1 MLSGRTAAH
10 EKARVSPPRARHL
23 LVWYDRHGRSLP
35 WRVEPGEMPDAYK
48 VWLAEIMLQQTRVA
62 TVAPRYRAFVER
74 FPSLQTLAAAPLQ
87 DVLAAWA
94 GLGYYARARKLHQCA
109 RRIVQQHGGVFPRS
123 MDALLALPGIGAY
136 TAAAVAAIA
145 FGQRQS
151 AVDGNVLR
159 VMARLYGIH
168 TPLPKAGKELAAR
181 AAALVPAR
189 RAGDYAQALMDLGAT
204 VCTPRKP
211 DCPACPWRSSCQAHA
226 GGEAHL
232 LPKRVARPERP
243 LRQGAVFWVQ
253 NRHGQVLLRQ
263 RPEDGLLGG
272 MMEFP
277 GTQWHS
283 GAQANAEDWHT
294 ETPFHARWSRL
305 EGHVS
310 HGFTH
315 FRLHL
320 TVYAARVTKRAP
332 PPHMRW
338 VALDAL
344 HREALPSLMRKVA
357 DHVTRHW
364 RRDVS
369 PRRKMC

>member
-1 MLSGRTAAH
+1 MISTDKER
-10 EKARVSPPRARHL
+10 ARVAPPRARRL
-23 LVWYDRHGRSLP
+23 LTWYDRHRRSLP
-35 WRVEPGEMPDAYK
+35 WRTAPGETPDVYK
-48 VWLAEIMLQQTRVA
+48 VWLAEVMLQQTRVA
-62 TVAPRYRAFVER
+62 AAAPRYEAFIKR
-74 FPSLQTLAAAPLQ
+74 FPSLPALAAAPLQ

-109 RRIVQQHGGVFPRS
+109 RRVMQQHGGAFPHN
-123 MDALLALPGIGAY
+123 MDALLALPGIGDY

-159 VMARLYGIH
+159 VMARLYGIR
-168 TPLPKAGKELAAR
+168 TPLPKARKELAAC

-204 VCTPRKP
+204 ICTPRKP
-211 DCPACPWRSSCQAHA
+211 ACPACPWRASCRARA
-226 GGEAHL
+226 NGETHL
-232 LPKRVARPERP
+232 LPKRLAKPARP
-243 LRQGAVFWVQ
+243 LRLGAVFWAQ
-253 NRHGQVLLRQ
+253 NRQGRVLLRR

-277 GTQWHS
+277 GTQWRTAAHAS
-283 GAQANAEDWHT
+283 EEDWRT
-294 ETPFHARWSRL
+294 ETPFPARWSRL
-305 EGHVS
+305 EGHIS

-320 TVYAARVTKRAP
+320 AVYAARVARRA

-338 VALDAL
+338 VVLDAL

-357 DHVTRHW
+357 AHVARHW